1 VALTKADIV
10 TRLYEDVGLN
20 KREAREFV
28 ETFFDALRET
38 LEQGH
43 SIKLSGFGNF
53 DLRRKNERPGRNPR
67 TGEDVPI
74 TPRTVTTFRPSQKLK
89 ERIELHMGSQMDGGV
104 A

>member
-1 VALTKADIV
+1 MALTKADIV
-10 TRLYEDVGLN
+10 TRLYEEVGLN
-20 KREAREFV
+20 KREARDFV
-28 ETFFDALRET
+28 ETFFEVLRDT

-74 TPRTVTTFRPSQKLK
+74 TPRTVATFRPSQKLREHIARIL
-89 ERIELHMGSQMDGGV
+89 ERDS